1 MKKKVSVTFLACKKI
16 EKALKLI
23 DETDADFIHVDHMD
37 GCFVKNKFKPLR
49 TLKKI
54 SSTLNKR
61 LDVHLMVKKPLKLIH
76 KYAYL
81 NTEYITIHV
90 ELEKKL
96 EECIEEIKT
105 YGIKCGLAINPN
117 TDTSLLEPFLDKID
131 LILVMS
137 VEPGKGGQAFIDDTI
152 DKIIDIKNIIE
163 ERKLNITISVDG
175 GINKDNL
182 KKLKDVD
189 IACVGSF
196 ITNSEDWQKTIDSL
210 R

>member
-1 MKKKVSVTFLACKKI
+1 MAKKVAVSFLNCKKTNNVL
-16 EKALKLI
+16 KAI
-23 DETDADFIHVDHMD
+23 DLTDADFIHVDHVD
-37 GCFVKNKFKPLR
+37 GWFTKGKFKPLGK
-49 TLKKI
+49 LEKI

-90 ELEKKL
+90 ELEKDVDRCL
-96 EECIEEIKT
+96 DEIKS
-105 YGIKCGLAINPN
+105 YGIKAGLALNPG
-117 TDTSLLEPFLDKID
+117 TDVSILDKYLEKLD

-137 VEPGKGGQAFIDDTI
+137 VNPGKSGEPFIDDTI
-152 DKIIDIKNIIE
+152 DKVIDIKN
-163 ERKLNITISVDG
+163 KLKEHKSKCLIAVDG
-175 GINKDNL
+175 GINNDNI

-189 IACVGSF
+189 IVISQSY
-196 ITNSEDWQKTIDSL
+196 ILKSENWQEAINNL